1 MPNVKFIGGFHCQE
15 AEPLKDQSLV
25 DWINEADDGIIV
37 FSMGSMV
44 RSMHKSKAEVIAA
57 ALARLPQRVI
67 WRYDG
72 EMPDSLGANTKTM
85 DWIPQNELMGHPKT
99 KLFISHG
106 GKSLLKRFIFPVH
119 T

>member
-1 MPNVKFIGGFHCQE
+1 
-15 AEPLKDQSLV
+15 
-25 DWINEADDGIIV
+25 
-37 FSMGSMV
+37 
-44 RSMHKSKAEVIAA
+44 MHKSKAEVIAA

-85 DWIPQNELMGHPKT
+85 DWIPQNELMGHAKT

-106 GKSLLKRFIFPVH
+106 GKTLSLFRVSKLLFFQLLIRLNISQF
-119 T
+119 